1 MLVRRAVAGILFVTF
16 VMAPFSLY
24 GQSNGA
30 SLGYGFGLFSEP
42 GKIGEIEEGS
52 YDYLQLA
59 YVHEKALSERLM
71 LLIEPFVAFVNRPVE
86 GVDAGLTVSLR
97 HSFRK
102 GGGNGFFLTLG
113 GGSAYTSV
121 NFKEQGTH
129 LLFILQGGI
138 GYRWKEFFVENR
150 FRHYSN
156 AGTAQPNRSINS
168 NIIIV
173 GMKF

>member
-1 MLVRRAVAGILFVTF
+1 MRRALVGILFVTL
-16 VMAPFSLY
+16 VMAPLSLY
-24 GQSNGA
+24 GQSNGV
-30 SLGYGFGLFSEP
+30 LIGYGFGLFSEP

-52 YDYLQLA
+52 YDYVQLA
-59 YVHEKALSERLM
+59 YVHEKALSERLG
-71 LLIEPFVAFVNRPVE
+71 LLIEPSVALVSRPVQ
-86 GVDAGLTVSLR
+86 GVDVALTVSLR

-102 GGGNGFFLTLG
+102 GGGSGFFLTLG

-121 NFKEQGTH
+121 NLKEQGTH

-156 AGTAQPNRSINS
+156 GGTAQPNRSVNS
-168 NIIIV
+168 TIIIV
-173 GMKF
+173 GMNF